1 MTSQDAGSKKRI
13 DVHHHIYPPAFLA
26 EELDRVLSIGPGF
39 PSNVF
44 TTWTPKKAL
53 DDMDQNDVQASVVSI
68 STPGVWYGDND
79 QGRRLARICND
90 YGAELVKR
98 HPKRFGMFGA
108 IPLPD
113 IEGSLKEIEYC
124 LDVLGFDGIGIMTS
138 YGRRWPGDEAFKP
151 VFEELNR
158 RNAVI
163 HFHPNAPTEFLSLVP
178 DIPPA
183 IAEFPF
189 DTTRAVM
196 NLIYSGR
203 LSQNPNIRCIVSHGG
218 GTVPFL
224 ADRIASLARRP
235 TAKHLAERIPLG
247 VEHELRKL
255 YYDVVSI
262 AGNPPGMAALQAMAA
277 PDRLLLG
284 SDFPYASIKVA
295 INGLSKLGLPAA
307 MLADI
312 ERENA
317 LKLFPRL
324 RSVM

>member
-1 MTSQDAGSKKRI
+1 MSSQGAGSTKRI

-26 EELDRVLSIGPGF
+26 EELNRVLSIGPGF
-39 PSNVF
+39 PSSVF
-44 TTWTPKKAL
+44 TTWTPEKAL
-53 DDMDQNDVQASVVSI
+53 DDMDQNEVQLSIVSI
-68 STPGVWYGDND
+68 STPGVWYGDDD

-90 YGAELVKR
+90 YGAELIKR

-138 YGRRWPGDEAFKP
+138 YDRRWPGEAAFKP

-158 RNAVI
+158 RNAVV
-163 HFHPNAPTEFLSLVP
+163 HFHPNAPAEFLSLVP

-203 LSQNPNIRCIVSHGG
+203 LSQNPNIRCIFSHGG

-235 TAKHLAERIPLG
+235 TATHLAERIPLG

-262 AGNPPGMAALQAMAA
+262 AGNSNGMAALQGFAD
-277 PDRLLLG
+277 PERLLLG

-295 INGLSKLGLPAA
+295 ITGLSKLNLSTKTLVG
-307 MLADI
+307 I

-324 RSVM
+324 RSVL

>member
-1 MTSQDAGSKKRI
+1 MINPASGAPRRI
-13 DVHHHIYPPAFLA
+13 DIHHHIYPPAFLA

-39 PSNVF
+39 PAAAF
-44 TTWTPKKAL
+44 TGWSPEKTLA
-53 DDMDQNDVQASVVSI
+53 DMDQNGVQATIVSI
-68 STPGVWYGDND
+68 STPGVWYGDD
-79 QGRRLARICND
+79 AQGRRLARICND
-90 YGAELVKR
+90 FGADMIRR
-98 HPKRFGMFGA
+98 HPGRFGMFGA

-113 IEGSLKEIEYC
+113 VEGSLKEIAYC
-124 LDVLGFDGIGIMTS
+124 LDELKFDGIGIMTS
-138 YGRRWPGDEAFKP
+138 YGKRWPGDAAFAP

-158 RNAVI
+158 RKAVV

-189 DTTRAVM
+189 DTTRAIM
-196 NLIYSGR
+196 SLIFSGR
-203 LSQNPNIRCIVSHGG
+203 LPQNPDIRCIFSHGG
-218 GTVPFL
+218 GTVPYL

-262 AGNPPGMAALQAMAA
+262 AGGVHGMAALRSFAD
-277 PDRLLLG
+277 PEHLLLG

-295 INGLSKLGLPAA
+295 IDGLDRLNLDNRTRQGL
-307 MLADI
+307 

-317 LKLFPRL
+317 VRLFPRL
-324 RSVM
+324 AQTA